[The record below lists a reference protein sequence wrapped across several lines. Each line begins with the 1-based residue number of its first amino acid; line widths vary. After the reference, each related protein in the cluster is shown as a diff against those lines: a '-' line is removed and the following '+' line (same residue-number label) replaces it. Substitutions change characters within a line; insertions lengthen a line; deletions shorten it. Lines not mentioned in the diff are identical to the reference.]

1 MSSDKANISTSR
13 LSQERSLIIY
23 LMVLTLGLHS
33 CNLSDETLSPSQP
46 NIILIMTDDQGYGD
60 LGFTG
65 NQHIKTPH
73 LDRLGAESVSF
84 TNFHVGTTC
93 APTRAGL
100 LSGMHCN
107 RTGTWHTVNGR
118 SFLGTKFPTI
128 ATYLKEAGYH
138 TGIFGK
144 WHLGDNY
151 PFRPQD
157 RGFAEVVV
165 HGGGGVGQ
173 TPDLWNNDYY
183 DDTYFH
189 NGQPEKYDGYC
200 TDVWFEEATKFITSS
215 KDQPFFCYIS
225 TNSPHSPHHVPQQ
238 YIDMYA
244 GNESI
249 PNPNFY
255 GQITNVD
262 DNYGKLSKYL
272 EDQGLT
278 DNTIVIF
285 LTDNGTAAG
294 ASFNKDGQV
303 TKGYN
308 ASMRGKK
315 GSEYEGGHR
324 VPLFIKFPKGYDIE
338 PQSHD
343 DLVSYTDL
351 LPTLLDIAAP
361 HASVKENF
369 DGTSIYP
376 LLKKGEQKTLSDRI
390 LISDTQRND
399 YPVKWK
405 NASVMKNHWRLV
417 NQEELYNL
425 KHDPSQLDNVIMNY
439 PAIANELSKGYD
451 VWWSSL
457 QEDISIENRIIIGSS
472 QEQPSLLTCHDWHTD
487 RDPPWHQRHI
497 REGKLGN
504 GTWWLEVEQSGT
516 YKINLYRYPP
526 EINKPYTENLPI
538 GEEVEGGKPYKPG
551 IGTSLVSAKIEI
563 QDESFVTDKSQSD
576 IFYSFEVTLDKGPT
590 NFKATLIDDQ
600 QLERGAYY
608 AEISLLDS
616 K

>member
-1 MSSDKANISTSR
+1 MRIIIAFLLIPILFFSCNSSDKEAASKAGT
-13 LSQERSLIIY
+13 
-23 LMVLTLGLHS
+23 
-33 CNLSDETLSPSQP
+33 P

-65 NQHIKTPH
+65 NPLIKTPH
-73 LDRLGAESVSF
+73 LDQLGKESVSF

-118 SFLGTKFPTI
+118 SFLGTSFPTI
-128 ATYLKEAGYH
+128 ATYLKEGDYQ

-157 RGFAEVVV
+157 RGFDEVLV

-173 TPDLWNNDYY
+173 TPDFWNNDYY

-189 NGQPEKYDGYC
+189 NGVPKKYEGYC
-200 TDVWFEEATKFITSS
+200 TDIWFEEAIKFINKSEAE
-215 KDQPFFCYIS
+215 KEKPFFCYIS
-225 TNSPHSPHHVPQQ
+225 TNSPHGPHHVPQA
-238 YIDMYA
+238 YIDLYKEN
-244 GNESI
+244 GEI

-262 DNYGKLSKYL
+262 DNYGKLEKILSEKGLL
-272 EDQGLT
+272 E
-278 DNTIVIF
+278 NTIIIF

-294 ASFNKDGQV
+294 ASFDKSGQV

-308 ASMRGKK
+308 AQMRGKK

-324 VPLFIKFPKGYDIE
+324 VPLFIKFPKSENISVKSYDN
-338 PQSHD
+338 
-343 DLVSYTDL
+343 LVSYMDIV
-351 LPTLLDIAAP
+351 PTLLET
-361 HASVKENF
+361 VGLEKVLKKNF
-369 DGTSIYP
+369 DGTSILP
-376 LLKKGEQKTLSDRI
+376 LIQKGEQSELEDRI

-399 YPVKWK
+399 FPVKWK

-417 NQEELYNL
+417 NNKELYNL
-425 KHDPSQLDNVIMNY
+425 KDDPSQQVNILDQHPEITKQL
-439 PAIANELSKGYD
+439 EKGYD
-451 VWWSSL
+451 TWWASL
-457 QEDISIENRIIIGSS
+457 QEDLKIENRIVIGS
-472 QEQPSLLTCHDWHTD
+472 ENERPSLLTCHDWHTD

-497 REGKLGN
+497 RAGKTGN
-504 GTWWLEVEQSGT
+504 GTWWLDVEKAGDYT
-516 YKINLYRYPP
+516 IKLYRYPP
-526 EINKPYTENLPI
+526 DQKLALTAGVPQGDEVDGGQPFKEGVGVNLQAA
-538 GEEVEGGKPYKPG
+538 
-551 IGTSLVSAKIEI
+551 TIEI
-563 QDESFVTDKSQSD
+563 QGQTLASKSVKDNS
-576 IFYSFEVTLDKGPT
+576 YFEFNLKLKKGKAD
-590 NFKATLIDDQ
+590 FKATVIDDEKV
-600 QLERGAYY
+600 ERGAYY
-608 AEISLLDS
+608 AEVKLADEVTLNT